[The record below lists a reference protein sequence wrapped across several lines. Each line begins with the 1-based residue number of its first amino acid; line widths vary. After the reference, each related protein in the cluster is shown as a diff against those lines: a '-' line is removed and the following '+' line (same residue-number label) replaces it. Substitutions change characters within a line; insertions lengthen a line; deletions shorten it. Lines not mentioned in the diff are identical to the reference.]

1 MASNGSFAVPLPQ
14 HRDTTLGSKPPAW
27 SLDSSNR
34 NDPVPVICDRHG
46 REGGVCCQELKDED
60 DRTLV
65 NPDIVRDV

>member
-1 MASNGSFAVPLPQ
+1 MSSEINVPLPQ
-14 HRDTTLGSKPPAW
+14 HRDASPRSKSPVWA
-27 SLDSSNR
+27 LDSSNG
-34 NDPVPVICDRHG
+34 NDPLPAKCDRRG